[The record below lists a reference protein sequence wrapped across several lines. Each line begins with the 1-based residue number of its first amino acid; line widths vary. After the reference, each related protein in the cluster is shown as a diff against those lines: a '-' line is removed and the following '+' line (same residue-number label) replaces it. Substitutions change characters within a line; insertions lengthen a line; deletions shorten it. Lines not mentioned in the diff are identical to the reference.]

1 MKKLF
6 FAILYT
12 LLIISLGGCKTV
24 SKKIEDTTE
33 KEKQKLSKWLNK
45 PEEDLKSFYGQ
56 PDKVEFLKT
65 RNRNYVYITE
75 KYKIKCERKF
85 EVNPNK
91 IGLMGFSAGGAVTM
105 QAAYEATENN
115 QPNFIAPIYPWMTI
129 VAPHKVPSNQ
139 PPAFIS
145 CANDDPH
152 ELSGPSVNI
161 YMDWIAA
168 GAEADLHMFSKGGHG
183 FGTNKFGIPVDIWS
197 DLLVDWILSL

>member
-12 LLIISLGGCKTV
+12 LLIISLAGCKAV
-24 SKKIEDTTE
+24 SNKIEDTTE

-85 EVNPNK
+85 EVNPRN
-91 IGLMGFSAGGAVTM
+91 IVVGFS
-105 QAAYEATENN
+105 
-115 QPNFIAPIYPWMTI
+115 
-129 VAPHKVPSNQ
+129 
-139 PPAFIS
+139 
-145 CANDDPH
+145 
-152 ELSGPSVNI
+152 
-161 YMDWIAA
+161 
-168 GAEADLHMFSKGGHG
+168 SKNC
-183 FGTNKFGIPVDIWS
+183 F
-197 DLLVDWILSL
+197 